1 MLPRELIS
9 LRFMYILIA
18 SSHRIPTFSVR
29 ALMWKCLRSLS
40 FHGNATCNPYE
51 NSSPSRSSRRA
62 AAGANSL
69 CKSVLSRSPLRPV
82 ARRARAASHENAEFL
97 GRSLLRNRQDRR
109 RSKCFQ
115 TINKS
120 EQSAVLVNQKQRK
133 CRAEAKFPLNLRGD

>member
-1 MLPRELIS
+1 
-9 LRFMYILIA
+9 
-18 SSHRIPTFSVR
+18 
-29 ALMWKCLRSLS
+29 MWKSLSSLS
-40 FHGNATCNPYE
+40 FQNNATSNPYE
-51 NSSPSRSSRRA
+51 KSSPSRSSRRA

-69 CKSVLSRSPLRPV
+69 CKSVLSRRRLRPV
-82 ARRARAASHENAEFL
+82 VYRAHAAAHENVEIL
-97 GRSLLRNRQDRR
+97 DRPLLRKRQDRR